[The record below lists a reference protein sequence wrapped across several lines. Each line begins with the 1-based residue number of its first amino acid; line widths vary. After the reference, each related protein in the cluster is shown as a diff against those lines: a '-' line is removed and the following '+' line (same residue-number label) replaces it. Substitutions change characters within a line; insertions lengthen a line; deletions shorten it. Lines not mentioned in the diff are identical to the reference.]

1 MLIALLSLVL
11 AQNADLSGVTHSDPV
26 PTELAAPLAAKLA
39 PAGIRATAN
48 GATITFWWVKDLS
61 AASLNDVP
69 EGTLIGAVKLDADGR
84 DIRGRVLK
92 AGVYTLRYGV
102 QPVSDDHF
110 GVSPFR
116 NFLLLAPAA
125 LDTDPATRNHDATV
139 ELSAQT
145 LGGKHPAVWSIDPPT
160 AKDAPL
166 SVYTTDL
173 GHKSLIV
180 EIGRLK
186 IGIVL
191 IGRIR
196 T

>member
-1 MLIALLSLVL
+1 MFIALALFVL
-11 AQNADLSGVTHSDPV
+11 QAADLSGVAHSDPV
-26 PTELAAPLAAKLA
+26 PTELAAPVAAKMA
-39 PAGIRATAN
+39 AAGVRATAN
-48 GATITFWWVKDLS
+48 GATITFWWVKDLPG
-61 AASLNDVP
+61 ATLKDVP
-69 EGTLIGAVKLDADGR
+69 EGTLIGAVKLSADGR
-84 DIRGRVLK
+84 DIRGRPLK
-92 AGVYTLRYGV
+92 AGVYTLRYGI
-102 QPVSDDHF
+102 QPVTDDHF

-116 NFLLLAPAA
+116 NFRLLAPATA
-125 LDTDPATRNHDATV
+125 DTDPAARAHDAMV

-145 LGGKHPAVWSIDPPT
+145 LGGKHPAVLSIDPSD

-166 SVYTTDL
+166 SVYTTEL

-180 EIGRLK
+180 EIGKLK